1 MANQEIAEK
10 KSSSLA
16 GLFEPVREY
25 LRETAG
31 ELRKVHWP
39 TPQEARNLTA
49 VVMAVMLTMALFLG
63 LFDFLF
69 ERLMLEVLR
78 LNLIAIAIATAI
90 ALSILVIVFFPSR
103 ERRY

>member
-1 MANQEIAEK
+1 
-10 KSSSLA
+10 
-16 GLFEPVREY
+16 
-25 LRETAG
+25 
-31 ELRKVHWP
+31 
-39 TPQEARNLTA
+39 
-49 VVMAVMLTMALFLG
+49 MAVMLTMALFLG

-78 LNLIAIAIATAI
+78 LNLIAIAIAVAI